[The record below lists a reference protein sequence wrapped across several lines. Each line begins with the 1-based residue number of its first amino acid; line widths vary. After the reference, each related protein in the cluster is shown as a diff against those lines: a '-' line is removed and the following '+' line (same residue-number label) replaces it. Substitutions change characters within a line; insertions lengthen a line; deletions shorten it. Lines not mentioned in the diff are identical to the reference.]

1 VIRIVSEGTAIE
13 VDPNRHRIVYKL
25 QINGK
30 FEYLVIGLDDDKSIH
45 TLFPADPDRKLDYNS
60 MGLFDQYILNIR
72 VS

>member
-1 VIRIVSEGTAIE
+1 MIRIVSEGTAIE

-45 TLFPADPDRKLDYNS
+45 TLFPADPIRKRDYNNID
-60 MGLFDQYILNIR
+60 LFNQYILN
-72 VS
+72 VLV